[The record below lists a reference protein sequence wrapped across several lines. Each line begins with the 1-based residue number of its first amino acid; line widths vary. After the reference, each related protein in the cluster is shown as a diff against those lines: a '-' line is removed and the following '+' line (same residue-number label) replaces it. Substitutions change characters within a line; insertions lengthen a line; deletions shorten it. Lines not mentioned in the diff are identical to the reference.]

1 MYSIKVFTNNSVV
14 DGFNF
19 KEGFVALVDGSDH
32 ILAAT
37 SGWECNGELYVYRP
51 QPDGNWTGH
60 WENEETFPVADV
72 LSAIKEWRENEDLRK
87 ALAYAKGKRLCISD
101 RPIRFTDVVP
111 GEKRFNGGE
120 YGFYTIYYPIQ
131 GYPGI
136 YRVFT
141 ETTCDF
147 DACGT
152 GYVGIRALT
161 VSEYRRLR
169 RKSDE
174 IEDVG
179 SLY

>member
-1 MYSIKVFTNNSVV
+1 MKKIKVFTNSAVI

-19 KEGFVALVDGSDH
+19 QEGFVALVDGSGH

-37 SGWECNGELYVYRP
+37 SGWECNGELFVYRP
-51 QPDGNWTGH
+51 QNGGVWAGD

-72 LSAIKEWRENEDLRK
+72 LSAIEEWRENEDLSK
-87 ALAYAKGKRLCISD
+87 ALAYAKGKRLYISD
-101 RPIRFTDVVP
+101 RPICFTDVVP
-111 GEKRFNGGE
+111 GKLCNNGGE
-120 YGFYTIYYPIQ
+120 YGFYTVYYPIPEH
-131 GYPGI
+131 PGI
-136 YRVFT
+136 YRVYT

-152 GYVGIRALT
+152 GYEGIRALT

-174 IEDVG
+174 IEAAG
-179 SLY
+179 PLY

>member
-1 MYSIKVFTNNSVV
+1 MIKVFTNSEVV

-19 KEGFVALVDGSDH
+19 KEGFVALVDDSGN
-32 ILAAT
+32 IIAAT
-37 SGWECNGELYVYRP
+37 SGWESNGELYVYRP
-51 QPDGNWTGH
+51 QPDGWAGN

-72 LSAIKEWRENEDLRK
+72 LSAIEEWRENKDLRK
-87 ALAYAKGKRLCISD
+87 ALAYAKGKKLYVSNE
-101 RPIRFTDVVP
+101 PIQFTDVVP
-111 GEKRFNGGE
+111 GRKRFNGGE
-120 YGFYTIYYPIQ
+120 YGFYTVYYPIPE
-131 GYPGI
+131 YPGI

-152 GYVGIRALT
+152 GYEGITALT
-161 VSEYRRLR
+161 IAEYRKLR
-169 RKSDE
+169 KKSDE